1 MSRRRRHAL
10 PLALALL
17 LPVAATGCIDMFLG
31 PDAERGRL
39 DLSFQLADEDGAEAG
54 SSAGSTDAY
63 APIAP
68 RLSTTITGSQG
79 ATLVLHDIRIVV
91 GEFTL
96 KRDVGDCA
104 TSDDVSG
111 CERFVAD
118 PHLLPW
124 SLGELE
130 AGEEIRVSESAPA
143 DVYSALEFAIR
154 PPGGVLLTE
163 IRQQGQRIADDR
175 PDRPKLAF
183 ADWPEEATA
192 FVSGAYD
199 EDGPDGAA
207 DPVPFR
213 IFFRG
218 EAAARVD
225 FPEDFPLVVRA
236 GETTE
241 ASIVMRREVWRASD
255 DEQVLDLSQL
265 DYDET
270 GEVFTLDAGL
280 IEGLDSVQVSG

>member
-1 MSRRRRHAL
+1 MSRRHRHPFHLALAFLL
-10 PLALALL
+10 PLAA
-17 LPVAATGCIDMFLG
+17 VGCIDMFLG
-31 PDAERGRL
+31 PETESGRL
-39 DLSFQLADEDGAEAG
+39 DLSFRLADDDSEA
-54 SSAGSTDAY
+54 SSAATTGADA
-63 APIAP
+63 PVAP
-68 RLSTTITGSQG
+68 RRSTTVTGSQG

-96 KRDVGDCA
+96 ERDAGDCA
-104 TSDDVSG
+104 SSDGDAAG

-130 AGEEIRVSESAPA
+130 SGEKIRVSEPVPA

-154 PPGGVLLTE
+154 APGDELLAE

-192 FVSGAYD
+192 FLSGAYD
-199 EDGPDGAA
+199 EDGADGAA

-213 IFFRG
+213 IFFQG

-225 FPEDFPLVVRA
+225 FPEDVPLVVRA

-241 ASIVMRREVWRASD
+241 ASIVMSRDAWRASD
-255 DEQVLDLSQL
+255 DQQVLDLSQL

-280 IEGLDSVQVSG
+280 IEGLDGVQVSG